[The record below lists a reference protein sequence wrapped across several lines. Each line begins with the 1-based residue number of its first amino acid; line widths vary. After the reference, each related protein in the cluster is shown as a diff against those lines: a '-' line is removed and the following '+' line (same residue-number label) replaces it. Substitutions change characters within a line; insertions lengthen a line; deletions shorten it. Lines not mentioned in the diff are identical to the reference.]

1 MFNKQSKMLRLSA
14 LSVAVAGA
22 LSVAPTVAN
31 AEVSASVAI
40 ANMYLWRGVDLGA
53 YDKIVFD
60 DDGNPEASGGGGVGA
75 ISGDLSYSNSGFYTG
90 IWGSSGDS
98 NAGTEYDLYLGY
110 GAEFGGVSVDASVL
124 TYVYPSSPDGSLDN
138 PGELSEFILSLGFA
152 GFTLTG
158 YDNIAGGSGY
168 GYYTLSYGYDAFS
181 ILVGKHDNPGTPED
195 MTHVDISYAY
205 NDNLSF
211 TLSQQV
217 DDAFDNEKAKFVV
230 GYSLPIE
237 M

>member
-22 LSVAPTVAN
+22 LSVAPTAVN
-31 AEVSASVAI
+31 AEVSGSVAI
-40 ANMYLWRGVDLGA
+40 SNMYLWRGVDLGQGDA
-53 YDKIVFD
+53 AV
-60 DDGNPEASGGGGVGA
+60 
-75 ISGDLSYSNSGFYTG
+75 SGDLSYSTSGFYTG
-90 IWGSSGDS
+90 IWGSSGDA
-98 NAGTEYDLYLGY
+98 NAGTEYDLYAGY
-110 GAEFGGVSVDASVL
+110 GAEFGGVSVDLSVW
-124 TYVYPSSPDGSLDN
+124 TYVYPSSPDGEIDN
-138 PGELSEFILSLGFA
+138 PGELSEAILSVGFA

-158 YDNIAGGSGY
+158 YDNIAGLSGY

-181 ILVGKHDNPGTPED
+181 ILVGKHDNPSEED
-195 MTHVDISYAY
+195 DNMTHVDISYAY

-217 DDAFDNEKAKFVV
+217 DNELDNKKAKFVV

>member
-1 MFNKQSKMLRLSA
+1 MLRLSA

-22 LSVAPTVAN
+22 LSVAPTAVN
-31 AEVSASVAI
+31 AEVSGSVAI
-40 ANMYLWRGVDLGA
+40 SNMYLWRGYDLGQGDA
-53 YDKIVFD
+53 AV
-60 DDGNPEASGGGGVGA
+60 
-75 ISGDLSYSNSGFYTG
+75 SGDLSYSNSGFYTG
-90 IWGSSGDS
+90 IWGSSGD
-98 NAGTEYDLYLGY
+98 AALGTEYDLYAGY
-110 GAEFGGVSVDASVL
+110 GAEFGGVSIDASVW
-124 TYVYPSSPDGSLDN
+124 TYVYPSNPSGETDN
-138 PGELSEFILSLGFA
+138 PGELSEFILSVGFA

-181 ILVGKHDNPGTPED
+181 ILVGKHDNPGTKVDP
-195 MTHVDISYAY
+195 THVDLSYAY

-211 TLSQQV
+211 TISQQV
-217 DDAFDNEKAKFVV
+217 DKEDDNKKPKFVV